1 MNDKPSTIVGI
12 DLGTTFSVVAYLDAS
27 GIPRTVTNAEGDLT
41 TPSVVLFDE
50 NEFVVGKEAAKAAA
64 LFPDKV
70 AEFAKREMGK
80 PLFSKTFQGQSFPP
94 EVIQSLILEKLKRDA
109 SEKLGPIKQAV
120 ITVPAYF
127 NEPKR
132 RATQD
137 AGRLAGL
144 DVLAVINEPTA
155 AAIAF
160 GVSEGFLNSQGES
173 QRTETILVY
182 DLGGGTFDVSVMRID
197 GKHYEVLA
205 TDGNVMLGGI
215 DWDMCLAK
223 HLVDRFADE
232 HLIDPCQ
239 DPKAMSRFM
248 REAEEAKRTLSAR
261 SQANVLIEFAGSVM
275 LTTVTRGEFDDLT
288 AHLLERTRFTI
299 NKVLKDAGI
308 GWSDITRVLLVGGST
323 RMPQVGQMLQQQS
336 GRVADR
342 SLSADEAV
350 AHGAALY
357 GKILHAQQTDE
368 PQTVRV
374 TNVNSHS
381 LGVLGIEKTTGR
393 HRNRVMIPRNSPLP
407 STHTAQF
414 ETHTAGQPNVAVQV
428 IEGGDSSGQNS
439 TPIGKCVVHDL
450 PPGLPAGTPV
460 LVKFQYNADGM
471 LGVAANLPTVGLT
484 AQLRIQRKSGLSD
497 SALID
502 WNDKMKEIYSALD
515 LD

>member
-1 MNDKPSTIVGI
+1 MNQKADNIVGI
-12 DLGTTFSVVAYLDAS
+12 DLGTTFSVVAHLDAA

-41 TPSVVLFDE
+41 TPSVVMFEE

-80 PLFSKTFQGQSFPP
+80 PMFSKSFGGQSFPP

-109 SEKLGPIKQAV
+109 ADKIGPITKAV

-144 DVLAVINEPTA
+144 EVLAVINEPTA
-155 AAIAF
+155 AAIAY
-160 GVSEGFLNSQGES
+160 GVSEGFLNAQGES
-173 QRTETILVY
+173 QRAETILVY

-197 GKHYEVLA
+197 GQHYEVIA
-205 TDGNVMLGGI
+205 TDGNVMLGGA
-215 DWDMCLAK
+215 DWDRCLAK

-239 DPKAMSRFM
+239 DPNAMSRFM

-261 SQANVLIEFAGSVM
+261 SQANVLIEFAGAVM
-275 LTTVTRGEFDDLT
+275 RTTVTRAEFDELT
-288 AHLLERTRFTI
+288 AHLLERTRFTV
-299 NKVLKDAGI
+299 NKVIKEAGL
-308 GWSDITRVLLVGGST
+308 GWNEITRVLLVGGST
-323 RMPQVGQMLQQQS
+323 RMPQVGQMLKQQS
-336 GRVADR
+336 GRAADR

-357 GKILHAQQTDE
+357 GKILQSRQAGQPESIQ
-368 PQTVRV
+368 V
-374 TNVNSHS
+374 TNVNSHA
-381 LGVLGIEKTTGR
+381 LGVLGIEKATGQP
-393 HRNRVMIPRNSPLP
+393 RNRVMIPRNSPLP
-407 STHTAQF
+407 SSHTAQF
-414 ETHTAGQPNVAVQV
+414 ETHKSGQPNVAVQV
-428 IEGGDSSGQNS
+428 VEGGDSSGQNS
-439 TPIGKCVVHDL
+439 TMIGKCVVHDL

-460 LVKFQYNADGM
+460 WVKFQYDADGM
-471 LGVAANLPTVGLT
+471 LGVAASLPSVGITARLQIQRQSGLT
-484 AQLRIQRKSGLSD
+484 D
-497 SALID
+497 SALTD